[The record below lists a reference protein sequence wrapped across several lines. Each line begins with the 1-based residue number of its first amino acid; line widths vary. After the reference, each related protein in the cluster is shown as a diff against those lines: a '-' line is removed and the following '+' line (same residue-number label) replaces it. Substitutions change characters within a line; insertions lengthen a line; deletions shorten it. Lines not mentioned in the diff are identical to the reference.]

1 MKTYSIKTYRSG
13 SSAKN
18 ENLVQNPHFFILNK
32 GLNSGKPLKRP
43 CPNCFVISFENANDK
58 DFFYWLVYGLWQSKA
73 FHPFLR
79 GSVIPFIV
87 LPELKK
93 SINQALI
100 TAENNLPAFEKDV
113 KMLNFLSLKEKELLK
128 TIHLVEVA
136 QQSIFSQ
143 YKRRQL

>member
-1 MKTYSIKTYRSG
+1 MKPYSIKTYRSG
-13 SSAKN
+13 NSTTI
-18 ENLVQNPHFFILNK
+18 ENSVQNPHFYILNK
-32 GLNSGKPLKRP
+32 GLNSGKPLKKP
-43 CPNCFVISFENANDK
+43 CPNCFVMAFENANDK
-58 DFFYWLVYGLWQSKA
+58 DFYYWLVYGLWQSKA

-93 SINQALI
+93 SINQAAI
-100 TAENNLPAFEKDV
+100 IAENNLPAFEKDV
-113 KMLNFLSLKEKELLK
+113 KMLKFLSLKEQQLLK
-128 TIHLVEVA
+128 TIHLVEAA